1 MAKKI
6 SDNGVVRDMTSE
18 EEAEIKVS
26 DEVIALDNLNNLKR
40 TRNVLLSATDW
51 WALSDLTMTDSQKK
65 YRQSLRDITKTFKS
79 IEDKDFKFPTKPTE

>member
-6 SDNGVVRDMTSE
+6 SDNGVVRDMTSK

-51 WALSDLTMTDSQKK
+51 WALSDLTMTDAQKK
-65 YRQSLRDITKTFKS
+65 YRQDLRDITKTFKS
-79 IEDKDFKFPTKPTE
+79 IEDKDFKFPKKPTE